1 MEDKE
6 KLAIAQ
12 DWVRKLANG
21 INPINGSIIKE
32 DDVVNNVHIS
42 RCLLYV
48 ADILGKRAERKFR
61 SNQLRN
67 ISFVASAVQKEKYNY
82 VDGIS
87 ISAFIREIERIIPE
101 NMQSLNYKSILK
113 WLIQKGYI
121 VENEVDETGHAF
133 KIPTEKGKRIGI
145 YTEKRERTGGYYIV
159 TLYNRNAQRYL
170 LDNLEEISCIR

>member
-101 NMQSLNYKSILK
+101 NMQSLNYKST
-113 WLIQKGYI
+113 I
-121 VENEVDETGHAF
+121 V
-133 KIPTEKGKRIGI
+133 R
-145 YTEKRERTGGYYIV
+145 
-159 TLYNRNAQRYL
+159 
-170 LDNLEEISCIR
+170 

>member
-32 DDVVNNVHIS
+32 DDV
-42 RCLLYV
+42 V

-101 NMQSLNYKSILK
+101 NMQSLNYKSILE